1 MIDPVLE
8 AFITSV
14 RRVGVVGRIKP
25 LTLRDYAALPE
36 ITGSFKAE
44 GEVRVRERFEMPPA
58 GCEGDYGQGLWKVQG
73 KDKVT
78 FSLGSPERTQP
89 C

>member
-1 MIDPVLE
+1 M
-8 AFITSV
+8 
-14 RRVGVVGRIKP
+14 VGRIMP
-25 LTLRDYAALPE
+25 LTLRDYPALSV

-44 GEVRVRERFEMPPA
+44 GEEVRVRERFEMPPA
-58 GCEGDYGQGLWKVQG
+58 GCEGDYGQGMWKVQG
-73 KDKVT
+73 KDKET